1 MIDLAIISLPRL
13 DLTRPAI
20 APAILS
26 SLANQ
31 NGVKNKVFDFALAT
45 YDRSTRDDW
54 HEYELFWQ
62 VDLKHQ
68 LAKETKIK
76 LDNLFD
82 SFVEEV
88 LKEKPS
94 WIAISV
100 FTYNSINATNL
111 FLEKIRLKSNA
122 KIIIGGVG
130 IETRIDDKATYA
142 HTMLDKGLIDYFC
155 AGEAE
160 TTFAKLMAG
169 ETEGPG
175 INNFGWKQ
183 MENLDETPV
192 PNYKDY
198 NIDNYHHLVSGKS
211 LWVNGSR
218 GCVRRCDFCDIGARW
233 KKFRFRSGESIFN
246 EIKEQIKIHDIKG
259 FHFADALIN
268 GSLKSF
274 TDMNYH
280 LLKGI
285 ETNIIH
291 RPQYGGHFIV
301 RPSNQMPEEHYAVAS
316 KAGMDN
322 ISIGVE
328 TGSDALRWRMN
339 KKFTNDD
346 VAYHL
351 EMCQKYDIKNLF
363 LMFSGHPTE
372 TLDDHHQTLEM
383 LKRFKKYAVYGTIS
397 GLEVG
402 NAAIIDDTPLAHWA
416 NENRLHYKSDG
427 VRGDNRMW
435 FNPHN
440 PTLTLRERMRRQLE
454 IYDTAINH
462 GWPINHVTGNLKYMK
477 VLLTQAKANNFEYY

>member
-26 SLANQ
+26 SLANSI
-31 NGVKNKVFDFALAT
+31 NVKNRIFDFALET
-45 YDRSTRDDW
+45 YERSSKDDW
-54 HEYELFWQ
+54 HEYELYWQ

-68 LAKETKIK
+68 LDAERKIK
-76 LDNLFD
+76 LDKLFD
-82 SFVEEV
+82 TFVQEV
-88 LKEKPS
+88 VDADPS

-111 FLEKIRLKSNA
+111 FIEKIRLKTKA
-122 KIIIGGVG
+122 KIIIGGQAL
-130 IETRIDDKATYA
+130 ESRIDEKKTYA
-142 HTMLDKGLIDYFC
+142 QSMLDKGAIDYFC

-160 TTFAKLMAG
+160 TTFTAVLEGQK
-169 ETEGPG
+169 EGPG

-183 MENLDETPV
+183 MENLDDTPT

-198 NIDNYHHLVSGKS
+198 NFDRYHHLVYGKS
-211 LWVNGSR
+211 LWVNASR
-218 GCVRRCDFCDIGARW
+218 GCVRRCDFCDIGKRW

-246 EIKEQIKIHDIKG
+246 EIKEQIQTHNIKG

-268 GSLKSF
+268 GSIKSF
-274 TDMNYH
+274 TDMNYN

-285 ETNIIH
+285 ESKAIH
-291 RPQYGGHFIV
+291 RPLFGGHFIV
-301 RPSNQMPEEHYAVAS
+301 RPANQMPEEHYKIAAQ
-316 KAGMDN
+316 AGMDN

-351 EMCQKYDIKNLF
+351 EMCQKYGIKNLF

-372 TLDDHHQTLEM
+372 TIQDHRQTIEM
-383 LKRFKKYAVYGTIS
+383 LKRFKRYTVYGTIT

-416 NENRLHYKSDG
+416 MQNRIHYKADG
-427 VRGDNRMW
+427 VRGDNRLW
-435 FNPHN
+435 FNPEN
-440 PTLTLRERMRRQLE
+440 PSLTLSERIRRQLE
-454 IYDTAINH
+454 IYDVAINN

-477 VLLTQAKANNFEYY
+477 ALLGKAKSSNFQYY

>member
-26 SLANQ
+26 SLAN
-31 NGVKNKVFDFALAT
+31 NINVKNKVFDFALET
-45 YDRSTRDDW
+45 YERSSKEDW

-62 VDLKHQ
+62 VDLNHQ
-68 LAKETKIK
+68 LDKEKKLK
-76 LDNLFD
+76 LDKLFD
-82 SFVEEV
+82 SFVQEV
-88 LKEKPS
+88 VNANPS

-111 FLEKIRLKSNA
+111 FIEKIRLKTNA
-122 KIIIGGVG
+122 KIIIGGQAL
-130 IETRIDDKATYA
+130 ETRIDGKKTYA
-142 HTMLDKGLIDYFC
+142 HSMLDKGAIDFFC

-160 TTFAKLMAG
+160 TTFPQVLRG

-183 MENLDETPV
+183 MENLDDTPV
-192 PNYKDY
+192 PNYTHYKLE
-198 NIDNYHHLVSGKS
+198 NYHHLVYGKS

-218 GCVRRCDFCDIGARW
+218 GCVRRCDFCDIGKRW
-233 KKFRFRSGESIFN
+233 KKFRFRSGESIFH
-246 EIKEQIKIHDIKG
+246 EIKEQIKTHDIKG

-285 ETNIIH
+285 ESNVIQ
-291 RPQYGGHFIV
+291 RPLFGGHFIV
-301 RPSNQMPEEHYAVAS
+301 RQSNQMLEEHYKIAA

-328 TGSDALRWRMN
+328 TGSDELRWRMN

-346 VAYHL
+346 IAYHL
-351 EMCQKYDIKNLF
+351 EMCKKFGIQNLF

-372 TLDDHHQTLEM
+372 TIEDHNKTIEM

-416 NENRLHYKSDG
+416 TENDIHYNLDG
-427 VRGDNRMW
+427 VRGDHRLW

-440 PTLTLRERMRRQLE
+440 PSLTLSERIRRQLE
-454 IYDTAINH
+454 IYDTAINN

-477 VLLTQAKANNFEYY
+477 ALLSKAKSSNFQYY